1 MTTIHNER
9 AWEAGRIFSIV
20 NNARKTFFKTFDRGV
35 EVACYLGNPDAW
47 DEGSFMHS
55 VASAFQQYG
64 KLTEKQYDAVCKVI
78 DARKEKR
85 LAWEKEAKEKAARSK
100 HIGKIGD
107 KIELPVM
114 CINYYHNQKS
124 YGEHFHIYTFEA
136 EDGQI
141 LTCTGTVDFPD
152 EENHYFKDTKY
163 ILKGT
168 VKQHSE
174 YKNIKQTRVIRV
186 KLSIK
191 ED

>member
-1 MTTIHNER
+1 MTAINNQR
-9 AWEAGRIFSIV
+9 AWEAGRTASIIG
-20 NNARKTFFKTFDRGV
+20 NARKTFFKNFDRGV
-35 EVACYLGNPDAW
+35 EVADFLCNPDDW
-47 DEGSFMHS
+47 ETGSFLHS
-55 VASAFQQYG
+55 LSSALQQYG
-64 KLTEKQYDAVCKVI
+64 KLTDKQYEAVCKI
-78 DARKEKR
+78 LDTRKEKR

-114 CINYYHNQKS
+114 CTNYYNNYKT